1 MSLATAAPER
11 SEQNSGL
18 PKLLGKLS
26 APSVLVGV
34 LILTV
39 LIALVHLTQGSS
51 TVGVGDLFQMLIGNG
66 DQGASD
72 TFFSSRLPRLLA
84 GLVAGV
90 ALGAAGA
97 LLQSISRNSLAS
109 PDTLGVTAGA
119 AFTVTLVAA
128 FGIVLPVWLGGL
140 VGFFGGLIAAA
151 VVFLLIAGRNTS
163 VTRLVLGGTAVAM
176 ALQAATS
183 LLLLLFAQRTIGLF
197 AWGNGSLSQ
206 LDLRG
211 VWQVGPIVLLALLF
225 AVLYGHKFD
234 LLALGD
240 DAVTVL
246 GARPGVIRLGGILL
260 AVLLTGASVA
270 LCGPLGFV
278 GLSAPAIA
286 RLLAA
291 KVPGLVKH
299 RALIPLSAML
309 GAVVVLGA
317 DVLIRWIGGVSAG
330 IEIPTGVTTTLLGAI
345 FLIFLARRVKDAG
358 AAGKPTAAKT
368 GRPASRLKFTLMIS
382 SVSLVLTASVVLG
395 MLGGFTWLL
404 GGDVLNWITGQAPPG
419 VAFALDERFPRVLAA
434 VAAGAALA
442 VAGAVI
448 QSVSRNPLA
457 EPYTT
462 GITAGAGVGVIGLL
476 IVVPTAA
483 PWQVSIVALLG
494 ALLAFGLVYGLSW
507 RGGID
512 SARIMLIGVGASAA
526 GGAITTFLL
535 VKADPWNTPLALTW
549 LSGTTYGRSL
559 DQLIPVGI
567 ALVLLVPL
575 LFLFR
580 REIDVIGLDENTP
593 RIVGIRLEPV
603 RLLTLGVSVLLAASA
618 VSVVGV
624 VGFVG
629 LVAPH
634 IARSLVGSHS
644 VKVLPLAALIGA
656 VLVSVADTIG
666 RTVIAPAQI
675 PAGLIVALIG
685 TPYFVYLL
693 YRTR

>member
-1 MSLATAAPER
+1 VNLATAPER
-11 SEQNSGL
+11 AGWKSSLTGRISA
-18 PKLLGKLS
+18 PTVLLG
-26 APSVLVGV
+26 VL
-34 LILTV
+34 LLTV
-39 LIALVHLTQGSS
+39 LISAVHLSQGSS
-51 TVGVGDLFQMLIGNG
+51 SVGAGDLFRLLTGNG
-66 DQGASD
+66 DELTSNA
-72 TFFSSRLPRLLA
+72 FIASRLPRLLA
-84 GLVAGV
+84 GLIAGL

-97 LLQSISRNSLAS
+97 LLQSISRNALAS

-140 VGFFGGLIAAA
+140 VGFFGGLAAAA
-151 VVFLLIAGRNTS
+151 VVFLLIAGRSTS
-163 VTRLVLGGTAVAM
+163 VTRLVLGGSAVAM
-176 ALQAATS
+176 ALQAATA

-197 AWGNGSLSQ
+197 AWGNGSLTQ
-206 LDLRG
+206 IDLRG
-211 VWQVGPIVLLALLF
+211 VWQVGPIVLLALAA
-225 AVLYGHKFD
+225 AVLYAHKFD

-246 GARPGVIRLGGILL
+246 GVRPGRIRLLGILL
-260 AVLLTGASVA
+260 ALLLTGASVA

-286 RLLAA
+286 KLLAA
-291 KVPGLVKH
+291 KLPGLAKH
-299 RALIPLSAML
+299 RFLIPLSALL
-309 GAVVVLGA
+309 GAVVVLGS
-317 DVLIRWIGGVSAG
+317 DVLIRWIGGVSSG
-330 IEIPTGVTTTLLGAI
+330 IEIPTGVSTTLLGAV

-358 AAGKPTAAKT
+358 AAGRPAAASV
-368 GRPASRLKFTLMIS
+368 GRPASRRRFLVIFS
-382 SVSLVLTASVVLG
+382 SASLLLTGSVIIG
-395 MLGGFTWLL
+395 MLSGFTWLL
-404 GGDVLNWITGQAPPG
+404 GGDVLNWLTGQAPPG
-419 VAFALDERFPRVLAA
+419 VSFALDERFPRVLAA
-434 VAAGAALA
+434 VLAGAALA
-442 VAGAVI
+442 AAGSVI

-476 IVVPTAA
+476 IAVPTAA
-483 PWQVSIVALLG
+483 AWQVSLVALLG
-494 ALLAFGLVYGLSW
+494 AVLAFALVYGLSW
-507 RGGID
+507 KGGID
-512 SARIMLIGVGASAA
+512 SARIMLIGVGASAG

-567 ALVLLVPL
+567 ALLLLLPL

-580 REIDVIGLDENTP
+580 RDIDVLALDENTP

-603 RLLTLGVSVLLAASA
+603 RLLTLGVSVLLAATA
-618 VSVVGV
+618 VSAVGV

-634 IARSLVGSHS
+634 IARSLVGAHS
-644 VKVLPLAALIGA
+644 AKVLPLAAVIGA
-656 VLVSVADTIG
+656 VLVSVADTLG
-666 RTVIAPAQI
+666 RTVIAPAQV

>member
-1 MSLATAAPER
+1 MSLATAPER
-11 SEQNSGL
+11 TGWKSGPL
-18 PKLLGKLS
+18 GRISAPTVLLGVFL
-26 APSVLVGV
+26 
-34 LILTV
+34 LTV
-39 LIALVHLTQGSS
+39 LISAVHLSQGSS
-51 TVGVGDLFQMLIGNG
+51 SVGAGDLFRLLTGNG
-66 DQGASD
+66 DELTSNA
-72 TFFSSRLPRLLA
+72 FIASRLPRLLA
-84 GLVAGV
+84 GLIAGL

-97 LLQSISRNSLAS
+97 LLQSISRNALAS
-109 PDTLGVTAGA
+109 PDTLGVPAGA

-140 VGFFGGLIAAA
+140 VGFFGGLAAAA

-163 VTRLVLGGTAVAM
+163 VTRLVLGGSAVAM
-176 ALQAATS
+176 ALQAATA

-197 AWGNGSLSQ
+197 AWGNGSLTQ
-206 LDLRG
+206 IDLRG
-211 VWQVGPIVLLALLF
+211 VWQVGPIVLLALAA
-225 AVLYGHKFD
+225 AVLYAHKFD

-246 GARPGVIRLGGILL
+246 GVRPGRIRLLGILL

-286 RLLAA
+286 KLLAA
-291 KVPGLVKH
+291 KLPGLAKH
-299 RALIPLSAML
+299 RFLIPLSALL
-309 GAVVVLGA
+309 GAVVVLGS
-317 DVLIRWIGGVSAG
+317 DVLIRWIGGVSSG
-330 IEIPTGVTTTLLGAI
+330 IEIPTGVSTTLLGAV

-358 AAGKPTAAKT
+358 AAGRPAAASV
-368 GRPASRLKFTLMIS
+368 GRPASRRRFLVILS
-382 SVSLVLTASVVLG
+382 SASLLLTGSVIIG
-395 MLGGFTWLL
+395 MLSGFTWLL
-404 GGDVLNWITGQAPPG
+404 GGDVLNWLTGQAPPG
-419 VAFALDERFPRVLAA
+419 VSFALDERFPRVLAA
-434 VAAGAALA
+434 VLAGAALA
-442 VAGAVI
+442 AAGSVI

-476 IVVPTAA
+476 IAVPTAA
-483 PWQVSIVALLG
+483 AWQVSLVALLG
-494 ALLAFGLVYGLSW
+494 AVLAFALVYGLSW
-507 RGGID
+507 KGGID
-512 SARIMLIGVGASAA
+512 SARIMLIGVGASAG

-567 ALVLLVPL
+567 ALLLLLPL

-580 REIDVIGLDENTP
+580 RDIDVLALDENTP

-603 RLLTLGVSVLLAASA
+603 RLLTLGVSVLLAATA
-618 VSVVGV
+618 VSAVGV

-634 IARSLVGSHS
+634 IARSLVGAHS
-644 VKVLPLAALIGA
+644 AKVLPLAAVIGA
-656 VLVSVADTIG
+656 VLVSVADTLG
-666 RTVIAPAQI
+666 RTVIAPAQV

>member
-1 MSLATAAPER
+1 MSLATAPER
-11 SEQNSGL
+11 TGWKSGPL
-18 PKLLGKLS
+18 GRISAPTVLLG
-26 APSVLVGV
+26 VL
-34 LILTV
+34 LLTV
-39 LIALVHLTQGSS
+39 LISAVHLSQGSS
-51 TVGVGDLFQMLIGNG
+51 SVGAGDLFRLLTGNG
-66 DQGASD
+66 DELTSNA
-72 TFFSSRLPRLLA
+72 FIASRLPRLLA
-84 GLVAGV
+84 GLIAGL

-97 LLQSISRNSLAS
+97 LLQSISRNALAS

-140 VGFFGGLIAAA
+140 VGFFGGLAAAA

-163 VTRLVLGGTAVAM
+163 VTRLVLGGSAVAM
-176 ALQAATS
+176 ALQAATA

-197 AWGNGSLSQ
+197 AWGNGSLTQ
-206 LDLRG
+206 IDLRG
-211 VWQVGPIVLLALLF
+211 VWQVGPIVLLALAA
-225 AVLYGHKFD
+225 AVLYAHKFD

-246 GARPGVIRLGGILL
+246 GVRPGRIRLLGILL

-286 RLLAA
+286 KLLAA
-291 KVPGLVKH
+291 KLPGLAKH
-299 RALIPLSAML
+299 RFLIPLSALL
-309 GAVVVLGA
+309 GAVVVLGS
-317 DVLIRWIGGVSAG
+317 DVLIRWIGGVSSG
-330 IEIPTGVTTTLLGAI
+330 IEIPTGVSTTLLGAV

-358 AAGKPTAAKT
+358 AAGRPAAASV
-368 GRPASRLKFTLMIS
+368 GRPASRRRFLVILS
-382 SVSLVLTASVVLG
+382 SASLLLTGSVIIG
-395 MLGGFTWLL
+395 MLSGFTWLL
-404 GGDVLNWITGQAPPG
+404 GGDVLNWLTGQAPPG
-419 VAFALDERFPRVLAA
+419 VSFALDERFPRVLAA
-434 VAAGAALA
+434 VLAGAALA
-442 VAGAVI
+442 AAGSVI

-476 IVVPTAA
+476 IAVPTAA
-483 PWQVSIVALLG
+483 AWQVSLVALLG
-494 ALLAFGLVYGLSW
+494 AVLAFALVYGLSW
-507 RGGID
+507 KGGID
-512 SARIMLIGVGASAA
+512 SARIMLIGVGASAG

-567 ALVLLVPL
+567 ALLLLLPL

-580 REIDVIGLDENTP
+580 RDIDVLALDENTP

-603 RLLTLGVSVLLAASA
+603 RLLTLGVSVLLAATA
-618 VSVVGV
+618 VSAVGV

-634 IARSLVGSHS
+634 IARSLVGAHS
-644 VKVLPLAALIGA
+644 AKVLPLAAVIGA
-656 VLVSVADTIG
+656 VLVSVADTLG
-666 RTVIAPAQI
+666 RTVIAPAQV

>member
-1 MSLATAAPER
+1 MNLATAPER
-11 SEQNSGL
+11 AGWKSSLTGRISA
-18 PKLLGKLS
+18 PIVLLGVLLLTLLIS
-26 APSVLVGV
+26 A
-34 LILTV
+34 
-39 LIALVHLTQGSS
+39 VHLSQGSS
-51 TVGVGDLFQMLIGNG
+51 SVGAGDLFRLLTGNG
-66 DQGASD
+66 DELTSNA
-72 TFFSSRLPRLLA
+72 FIASRLPRLLA
-84 GLVAGV
+84 GLIAGL

-97 LLQSISRNSLAS
+97 LLQSISRNALAS

-140 VGFFGGLIAAA
+140 VGFFGGLAAAA

-163 VTRLVLGGTAVAM
+163 VTRLVLGGSAVAM
-176 ALQAATS
+176 ALQAATA

-197 AWGNGSLSQ
+197 AWGNGSLTQ
-206 LDLRG
+206 IDLRG
-211 VWQVGPIVLLALLF
+211 VWQAGPIVLLALAA
-225 AVLYGHKFD
+225 AVLYAHKFD

-246 GARPGVIRLGGILL
+246 GVRPGRIRLLGILL

-286 RLLAA
+286 KLLAA
-291 KVPGLVKH
+291 KLPGLAKH
-299 RALIPLSAML
+299 RFLIPLSALL
-309 GAVVVLGA
+309 GAVVVLGS
-317 DVLIRWIGGVSAG
+317 DVLIRWIGGVSSG
-330 IEIPTGVTTTLLGAI
+330 IEIPTGVSTTLLGAV

-358 AAGKPTAAKT
+358 AAGRPAAASV
-368 GRPASRLKFTLMIS
+368 GRPASRRRFLVILS
-382 SVSLVLTASVVLG
+382 SASLLLTGSVIIG
-395 MLGGFTWLL
+395 MLSGFTWLL
-404 GGDVLNWITGQAPPG
+404 GGDVLNWLTGQAPPG
-419 VAFALDERFPRVLAA
+419 VSFALDERFPRVLAA
-434 VAAGAALA
+434 VLAGAALA
-442 VAGAVI
+442 AAGSVI

-476 IVVPTAA
+476 IAVPTAA
-483 PWQVSIVALLG
+483 AWQVSLVALLG
-494 ALLAFGLVYGLSW
+494 AVLAFALVYGLSW
-507 RGGID
+507 KGGID
-512 SARIMLIGVGASAA
+512 SARIMLIGVGASAG

-567 ALVLLVPL
+567 ALLLLLPL

-580 REIDVIGLDENTP
+580 RDIDVLALDENTP

-603 RLLTLGVSVLLAASA
+603 RLLTLGVSVLLAATA
-618 VSVVGV
+618 VSAVGV

-634 IARSLVGSHS
+634 IARSLVGAHS
-644 VKVLPLAALIGA
+644 AKVLPLAAVIGA
-656 VLVSVADTIG
+656 VLVSVADTLG
-666 RTVIAPAQI
+666 RTVIAPAQV

>member
-1 MSLATAAPER
+1 MSLATAPER
-11 SEQNSGL
+11 TGWKTGPLGRISA
-18 PKLLGKLS
+18 PTVLLGAL
-26 APSVLVGV
+26 L
-34 LILTV
+34 LTV
-39 LIALVHLTQGSS
+39 LISAVHLSQGSS
-51 TVGVGDLFQMLIGNG
+51 SVGAGDLFRLLTGNG
-66 DQGASD
+66 DELTSNA
-72 TFFSSRLPRLLA
+72 FIASRLPRLLA
-84 GLVAGV
+84 GLIAGL

-97 LLQSISRNSLAS
+97 LLQSISRNALAS

-140 VGFFGGLIAAA
+140 VGFFGGLAAAA

-163 VTRLVLGGTAVAM
+163 VTRLVLGGSAVAM
-176 ALQAATS
+176 ALQAATA

-197 AWGNGSLSQ
+197 AWGNGSLTQ
-206 LDLRG
+206 IDLRG
-211 VWQVGPIVLLALLF
+211 VWQVGPIVLLALAA
-225 AVLYGHKFD
+225 AVLYAHKFD

-246 GARPGVIRLGGILL
+246 GVRPGRIRLLGILL

-286 RLLAA
+286 KLLAA
-291 KVPGLVKH
+291 KLPGLAKH
-299 RALIPLSAML
+299 RFLIPLSALL
-309 GAVVVLGA
+309 GAVVVLGS
-317 DVLIRWIGGVSAG
+317 DVLIRWIGGVSSG
-330 IEIPTGVTTTLLGAI
+330 IEIPTGVSTTLLGAV

-358 AAGKPTAAKT
+358 AAGRPAAASV
-368 GRPASRLKFTLMIS
+368 GRPASRRRFLVILS
-382 SVSLVLTASVVLG
+382 SASLLLTGSVIIG
-395 MLGGFTWLL
+395 MLSGFTWLL
-404 GGDVLNWITGQAPPG
+404 GGDVLNWLTGQAPPG
-419 VAFALDERFPRVLAA
+419 VSFALDERFPRVLAA
-434 VAAGAALA
+434 VLAGAALA
-442 VAGAVI
+442 AAGSVI

-476 IVVPTAA
+476 IAVPTAA
-483 PWQVSIVALLG
+483 AWQVSLVALLG
-494 ALLAFGLVYGLSW
+494 AVLAFALVYGLSW
-507 RGGID
+507 KGGID
-512 SARIMLIGVGASAA
+512 SARIMLIGVGASAG

-567 ALVLLVPL
+567 ALLLLLPL

-580 REIDVIGLDENTP
+580 RDIDVLALDENTP

-603 RLLTLGVSVLLAASA
+603 RLLTLGVSVLLAATA
-618 VSVVGV
+618 VSAVGV

-634 IARSLVGSHS
+634 IARSLVGAHS
-644 VKVLPLAALIGA
+644 AKVLPLAAVIGA
-656 VLVSVADTIG
+656 VLVSVADTLG
-666 RTVIAPAQI
+666 RTVIAPAQV

>member
-1 MSLATAAPER
+1 MNLATAPER
-11 SEQNSGL
+11 AGWKSSLTGRISA
-18 PKLLGKLS
+18 PIVLLGVLLLTLLIS
-26 APSVLVGV
+26 A
-34 LILTV
+34 
-39 LIALVHLTQGSS
+39 VHLSQGSS
-51 TVGVGDLFQMLIGNG
+51 SVGAGDLFRLLIGNG
-66 DQGASD
+66 DELTSNA
-72 TFFSSRLPRLLA
+72 FIASRLPRLLA
-84 GLVAGV
+84 GLIAGL

-97 LLQSISRNSLAS
+97 LLQSISRNALAS

-140 VGFFGGLIAAA
+140 VGFFGGLAAAA
-151 VVFLLIAGRNTS
+151 VVFLLIAGRSTS
-163 VTRLVLGGTAVAM
+163 VTRLVLGGSAVAM
-176 ALQAATS
+176 ALQAATA

-197 AWGNGSLSQ
+197 AWGNGSLTQ
-206 LDLRG
+206 IDLRG
-211 VWQVGPIVLLALLF
+211 VWQVGPIVLLALAA
-225 AVLYGHKFD
+225 AVLYAHKFD

-246 GARPGVIRLGGILL
+246 GVRPGRIRLLGILL

-286 RLLAA
+286 KLLAA
-291 KVPGLVKH
+291 KLPGLAKH
-299 RALIPLSAML
+299 RFLIPLSALL
-309 GAVVVLGA
+309 GAVVVLGS
-317 DVLIRWIGGVSAG
+317 DVLIRWIGGVSSG
-330 IEIPTGVTTTLLGAI
+330 IEIPTGVSTTLLGAV

-358 AAGKPTAAKT
+358 AAGRPAAASV
-368 GRPASRLKFTLMIS
+368 GRPASRRRFLVILS
-382 SVSLVLTASVVLG
+382 SASLLLTGSVIIG
-395 MLGGFTWLL
+395 MLSGFTWLL
-404 GGDVLNWITGQAPPG
+404 GGDVLNWLTGQAPPG
-419 VAFALDERFPRVLAA
+419 VSFALDERFPRVLAA
-434 VAAGAALA
+434 VLAGAALA
-442 VAGAVI
+442 AAGSVI

-476 IVVPTAA
+476 IAVPTAA
-483 PWQVSIVALLG
+483 AWQVSLVALLG
-494 ALLAFGLVYGLSW
+494 AVLAFALVYGLSW
-507 RGGID
+507 KGGID
-512 SARIMLIGVGASAA
+512 SARIMLIGVGASAG

-567 ALVLLVPL
+567 ALLLLLPL

-580 REIDVIGLDENTP
+580 RDIDVLALDENTP

-603 RLLTLGVSVLLAASA
+603 RLLTLGVSVLLAATA
-618 VSVVGV
+618 VSAVGV

-634 IARSLVGSHS
+634 IARSLVGAHS
-644 VKVLPLAALIGA
+644 AKVLPLAAVIGA
-656 VLVSVADTIG
+656 VLVSVADTLG
-666 RTVIAPAQI
+666 RTVIAPAQV

>member
-1 MSLATAAPER
+1 MSLAIVPER
-11 SEQNSGL
+11 RGRKPGL
-18 PKLLGKLS
+18 SALLGRVS
-26 APSVLVGV
+26 APGV
-34 LILTV
+34 LLGVLLLTL
-39 LIALVHLTQGSS
+39 LISAVHLSQGNSA
-51 TVGVGDLFQMLIGNG
+51 VGAADLFRLFTGNA
-66 DQGASD
+66 DELTRNA
-72 TFFSSRLPRLLA
+72 FMASRLPRLLA
-84 GLVAGV
+84 GLIAGL

-97 LLQSISRNSLAS
+97 LLQSISRNALAS

-128 FGIVLPVWLGGL
+128 FGIALPVWLGGL
-140 VGFFGGLIAAA
+140 VGFLGGLAAA
-151 VVFLLIAGRNTS
+151 GVVFLLIAGRNTS
-163 VTRLVLGGTAVAM
+163 VTRLVLGGSAVAM

-197 AWGNGSLSQ
+197 AWGNGSLTQ
-206 LDLRG
+206 TDLRG
-211 VWQVGPIVLLALLF
+211 VWQVGPVVVLVLLI
-225 AVLYGHKFD
+225 AVLYAHKFD

-246 GARPGVIRLGGILL
+246 GVRPGRIRLLGILL
-260 AVLLTGASVA
+260 AVLLTGAAVA

-286 RLLAA
+286 RLLAS
-291 KVPGLVKH
+291 KVPGLSRH
-299 RALIPLSAML
+299 RLLIPLSGLL
-309 GAVVVLGA
+309 GAVVVLGSDA
-317 DVLIRWIGGVSAG
+317 LIRWIGGVNAG
-330 IEIPTGVTTTLLGAI
+330 IEIPTGVSTTLLGAI
-345 FLIFLARRVKDAG
+345 FLIFLARQVKDAG
-358 AAGKPTAAKT
+358 AAGRPSAAST
-368 GRPASRLKFTLMIS
+368 GRPASRRKFLVILS
-382 SVSLVLTASVVLG
+382 SLSLLLTVSVIIA
-395 MLGGFTWLL
+395 MLSGFTWLL
-404 GGDVLNWITGQAPPG
+404 GGDVLNWVTGQAPPG

-434 VAAGAALA
+434 VLAGAALA
-442 VAGAVI
+442 SAGAVI

-476 IVVPTAA
+476 IAVPTAA
-483 PWQVSIVALLG
+483 AWQVSLVALLG
-494 ALLAFGLVYGLSW
+494 AVLAFALVYGLSW
-507 RGGID
+507 KGGID
-512 SARIMLIGVGASAA
+512 SARIMLIGIGASAG

-559 DQLIPVGI
+559 DQLIPVAV
-567 ALVLLVPL
+567 ALLLLLPL

-580 REIDVIGLDENTP
+580 RDIDVLALDENTP

-618 VSVVGV
+618 VSAVGV

-634 IARSLVGSHS
+634 IARSLVGAHS
-644 VKVLPLAALIGA
+644 AKVLPLAAVIGA
-656 VLVSVADTIG
+656 LLVSVADTLG
-666 RTVIAPAQI
+666 RSVIAPAQI
-675 PAGLIVALIG
+675 PAGLIVALLG

>member
-1 MSLATAAPER
+1 MSLATAPER
-11 SEQNSGL
+11 TGWKSGPL
-18 PKLLGKLS
+18 GRISAPTVLLGVFL
-26 APSVLVGV
+26 
-34 LILTV
+34 LTV
-39 LIALVHLTQGSS
+39 LISAVHLSQGSS
-51 TVGVGDLFQMLIGNG
+51 SVGAGDLFRLLTGNG
-66 DQGASD
+66 DELTSNA
-72 TFFSSRLPRLLA
+72 FIASRLPRLLA
-84 GLVAGV
+84 GLIAGL

-97 LLQSISRNSLAS
+97 LLQSISRNALAS

-140 VGFFGGLIAAA
+140 VGFFGGLAAAA

-163 VTRLVLGGTAVAM
+163 VTRLVLGGSAVAM
-176 ALQAATS
+176 ALQAATA

-197 AWGNGSLSQ
+197 AWGNGSLTQ
-206 LDLRG
+206 IDLRG
-211 VWQVGPIVLLALLF
+211 VWQVGPIVLLALAA
-225 AVLYGHKFD
+225 AVLYAHKFD

-246 GARPGVIRLGGILL
+246 GVRPGRIRLLGILL

-278 GLSAPAIA
+278 GLSALAIA
-286 RLLAA
+286 KLLAA
-291 KVPGLVKH
+291 KLPGLAKH
-299 RALIPLSAML
+299 RFLIPLSALL
-309 GAVVVLGA
+309 GAVVVLGS
-317 DVLIRWIGGVSAG
+317 DVLIRWIGGVSSG
-330 IEIPTGVTTTLLGAI
+330 IEIPTGVSTTLLGAG

-358 AAGKPTAAKT
+358 AAGRPAAASV
-368 GRPASRLKFTLMIS
+368 GRPASRRRFLVILS
-382 SVSLVLTASVVLG
+382 SASLLLTGSVIIG
-395 MLGGFTWLL
+395 MLSGFTWLL
-404 GGDVLNWITGQAPPG
+404 GGDVLNWLTGQAPPG
-419 VAFALDERFPRVLAA
+419 VSFALDERFPRVLAA
-434 VAAGAALA
+434 VLAGAALA
-442 VAGAVI
+442 AAGSVI
-448 QSVSRNPLA
+448 QSISRNPLA

-476 IVVPTAA
+476 IAVPTAA
-483 PWQVSIVALLG
+483 AWQVSLVALLG
-494 ALLAFGLVYGLSW
+494 AVLAFALVYGLSW
-507 RGGID
+507 KGGID
-512 SARIMLIGVGASAA
+512 SARIMLIGVGASAG

-535 VKADPWNTPLALTW
+535 VKADPRNTPLALTW

-567 ALVLLVPL
+567 ALLLLLPL

-580 REIDVIGLDENTP
+580 RDIDVLALDENTP

-603 RLLTLGVSVLLAASA
+603 RLLTLGVSVLLAATA
-618 VSVVGV
+618 VSAVGV

-634 IARSLVGSHS
+634 IARSLVGAHS
-644 VKVLPLAALIGA
+644 AKVLPLAAVIGA
-656 VLVSVADTIG
+656 VLVSVADTLG
-666 RTVIAPAQI
+666 RTVIAPAQV

>member
-1 MSLATAAPER
+1 MSLATAPER
-11 SEQNSGL
+11 TGWKSGPL
-18 PKLLGKLS
+18 GRISAPTVLLGVFL
-26 APSVLVGV
+26 
-34 LILTV
+34 LTV
-39 LIALVHLTQGSS
+39 LISAVHLSQGSS
-51 TVGVGDLFQMLIGNG
+51 SVGAGDLFRLLTGNG
-66 DQGASD
+66 DELTSNA
-72 TFFSSRLPRLLA
+72 FIASRLPRLLA
-84 GLVAGV
+84 GLIAGL

-97 LLQSISRNSLAS
+97 LLQSISRNALAS

-140 VGFFGGLIAAA
+140 VGFFGGLAAAA

-163 VTRLVLGGTAVAM
+163 VTRLVLGGSAVAM
-176 ALQAATS
+176 ALQAATA

-197 AWGNGSLSQ
+197 AWGNGSLTQ
-206 LDLRG
+206 IDLRG
-211 VWQVGPIVLLALLF
+211 VWQVGPIVLLALAA
-225 AVLYGHKFD
+225 AVLYAHKFD

-246 GARPGVIRLGGILL
+246 GVRPGRIRLLGILL

-286 RLLAA
+286 KLLAA
-291 KVPGLVKH
+291 KLPGLAKH
-299 RALIPLSAML
+299 RFLIPLSALL
-309 GAVVVLGA
+309 GAVVVLGS
-317 DVLIRWIGGVSAG
+317 DVLIRWIGGVSSG
-330 IEIPTGVTTTLLGAI
+330 IEIPTGVSTTLLGAV

-358 AAGKPTAAKT
+358 AAGRPAAASV
-368 GRPASRLKFTLMIS
+368 GRPASRRRFSVILS
-382 SVSLVLTASVVLG
+382 SASLLLTGSVIIG
-395 MLGGFTWLL
+395 MLSGFTWLL
-404 GGDVLNWITGQAPPG
+404 GGDVLNWLTGQAPPG
-419 VAFALDERFPRVLAA
+419 VSFALDERFPRVLAA
-434 VAAGAALA
+434 VLAGAALA
-442 VAGAVI
+442 AAGSVI

-476 IVVPTAA
+476 IAVPTAA
-483 PWQVSIVALLG
+483 AWQVSLVALLG
-494 ALLAFGLVYGLSW
+494 AMLAFALVYGLSW
-507 RGGID
+507 KGGID
-512 SARIMLIGVGASAA
+512 SARIMLIGVGASAG

-567 ALVLLVPL
+567 ALLLLLPL

-580 REIDVIGLDENTP
+580 RDIDVLALDENTP

-603 RLLTLGVSVLLAASA
+603 RLLTLGVSVLLAATA
-618 VSVVGV
+618 VSAVGV

-634 IARSLVGSHS
+634 IARSLVGAHS
-644 VKVLPLAALIGA
+644 AKVLPLAAVIGA
-656 VLVSVADTIG
+656 VLVSVADTLG
-666 RTVIAPAQI
+666 RTVIAPAQV

>member
-1 MSLATAAPER
+1 MNLATAPER
-11 SEQNSGL
+11 AGWKSSLTGRISA
-18 PKLLGKLS
+18 PIVLLGVLLLTLLIS
-26 APSVLVGV
+26 A
-34 LILTV
+34 
-39 LIALVHLTQGSS
+39 VHLSQGSS
-51 TVGVGDLFQMLIGNG
+51 SVGAGDLFRLLTGNG
-66 DQGASD
+66 DELTSNA
-72 TFFSSRLPRLLA
+72 FIASRLPRLLA
-84 GLVAGV
+84 GLIAGL

-97 LLQSISRNSLAS
+97 LLQSISRNALAS

-140 VGFFGGLIAAA
+140 VGFFGGLAAAA

-163 VTRLVLGGTAVAM
+163 VTRLVLGGSAVAM
-176 ALQAATS
+176 ALQAATA

-197 AWGNGSLSQ
+197 AWGNGSLTQ
-206 LDLRG
+206 IDLRG
-211 VWQVGPIVLLALLF
+211 VWQVGPIVLLALAA
-225 AVLYGHKFD
+225 AVLYAHKFD

-246 GARPGVIRLGGILL
+246 GVRPGRIRLLGILL

-286 RLLAA
+286 KLLAA
-291 KVPGLVKH
+291 KLPGLAKH
-299 RALIPLSAML
+299 RFLIPLSALL
-309 GAVVVLGA
+309 GAVVVLGS
-317 DVLIRWIGGVSAG
+317 DVLIRWIGGVSSG
-330 IEIPTGVTTTLLGAI
+330 IEIPTGVSTTLLGAV

-358 AAGKPTAAKT
+358 AAGRPAAASV
-368 GRPASRLKFTLMIS
+368 GRPASRRRFLVIFS
-382 SVSLVLTASVVLG
+382 SASLLLTGSVIIG
-395 MLGGFTWLL
+395 MLSGFTWLL
-404 GGDVLNWITGQAPPG
+404 GGDVLNWLTGQAPPG
-419 VAFALDERFPRVLAA
+419 VSFALDERFPRVLAA
-434 VAAGAALA
+434 VLAGAALA
-442 VAGAVI
+442 AAGSVI

-476 IVVPTAA
+476 IAVPTAA
-483 PWQVSIVALLG
+483 AWQVSLVALLG
-494 ALLAFGLVYGLSW
+494 AVLAFALVYGLSW
-507 RGGID
+507 KGGID
-512 SARIMLIGVGASAA
+512 SARIMLIGVGASAG

-567 ALVLLVPL
+567 ALLLLLPL

-580 REIDVIGLDENTP
+580 RDIDVLALDENTP

-603 RLLTLGVSVLLAASA
+603 RLLTLGVSVLLAATA
-618 VSVVGV
+618 VSAVGV

-634 IARSLVGSHS
+634 IARSLVGAHS
-644 VKVLPLAALIGA
+644 AKVLPLSAVIGA
-656 VLVSVADTIG
+656 VLVSVADTLG
-666 RTVIAPAQI
+666 RTVIAPAQV

>member
-1 MSLATAAPER
+1 MSLATAPER
-11 SEQNSGL
+11 TGWKSGPL
-18 PKLLGKLS
+18 GRISAPTVLLGVFL
-26 APSVLVGV
+26 
-34 LILTV
+34 LTV
-39 LIALVHLTQGSS
+39 LISAVHLSQGSS
-51 TVGVGDLFQMLIGNG
+51 SVGAGDLFRLLTGNG
-66 DQGASD
+66 DELTSNA
-72 TFFSSRLPRLLA
+72 FIASRLPRLLA
-84 GLVAGV
+84 GLIAGL

-97 LLQSISRNSLAS
+97 LLQSISRNALAS

-140 VGFFGGLIAAA
+140 VGFFGGLAAAA

-163 VTRLVLGGTAVAM
+163 VTRLVLGGSAVAM
-176 ALQAATS
+176 ALQAATA

-197 AWGNGSLSQ
+197 AWGNGSLTQ
-206 LDLRG
+206 IDLRG
-211 VWQVGPIVLLALLF
+211 VWQVGPIVLLALAA
-225 AVLYGHKFD
+225 AVLYAHKFD

-246 GARPGVIRLGGILL
+246 GVRPGRIRLLGILL

-286 RLLAA
+286 KLLAA
-291 KVPGLVKH
+291 KLPGLAKH
-299 RALIPLSAML
+299 RFLIPLSALL
-309 GAVVVLGA
+309 GAVVVLGS
-317 DVLIRWIGGVSAG
+317 DVLIRWIGGVSSG
-330 IEIPTGVTTTLLGAI
+330 IEIPTGVSTTLLGAV

-358 AAGKPTAAKT
+358 AAGRPAAASV
-368 GRPASRLKFTLMIS
+368 GRPASRRRFLVILS
-382 SVSLVLTASVVLG
+382 SASLLLTGSVIIG
-395 MLGGFTWLL
+395 MLSGFTWLL
-404 GGDVLNWITGQAPPG
+404 GGDVLNWLTGQAPPG
-419 VAFALDERFPRVLAA
+419 VSFALDERFPRVLAA
-434 VAAGAALA
+434 VLAGAALA
-442 VAGAVI
+442 AAGSVI

-476 IVVPTAA
+476 IAVPTAA
-483 PWQVSIVALLG
+483 AWQVSLVALLG
-494 ALLAFGLVYGLSW
+494 AVLAFALVYGLSW
-507 RGGID
+507 KGGID
-512 SARIMLIGVGASAA
+512 SARIMLIGVGASAG

-567 ALVLLVPL
+567 ALLLLLPL

-580 REIDVIGLDENTP
+580 RDIDVLALDENTP

-603 RLLTLGVSVLLAASA
+603 RLLTLGVSVLLAATA
-618 VSVVGV
+618 VSAVGV

-634 IARSLVGSHS
+634 IARSLVGAHS
-644 VKVLPLAALIGA
+644 AKVLPLAAVIGA
-656 VLVSVADTIG
+656 VLVSVADTLG
-666 RTVIAPAQI
+666 RTVIAPAQV